1 MRFGS
6 QCIVLAMDV
15 RAREGGWDVYV
26 NGGRVNTGIDALKW
40 AEEGV
45 KRGAGEILLTSMN
58 TDGVQQ
64 GYAMDVTRAI
74 ADLVPVPVIASGGAG
89 KKEHFRDILTE
100 GHADAALAATL
111 FHFGILPIP
120 ELKTYL
126 AECGVPVRRV

>member
-1 MRFGS
+1 
-6 QCIVLAMDV
+6 
-15 RAREGGWDVYV
+15 
-26 NGGRVNTGIDALKW
+26 
-40 AEEGV
+40 
-45 KRGAGEILLTSMN
+45 MN

-89 KKEHFRDILTE
+89 RKEHFRDILTE

-120 ELKTYL
+120 ELKEYL
-126 AECGVPVRRV
+126 AKSGVPVRRV